1 MHASDSAEAHR
12 EGDAERAHDGA
23 GHAVAAGGTRP
34 RARESSGA
42 PVARYTQPSKIGWR
56 GSVGLMTGYPG
67 HTHPSRLE
75 REGADKAEK
84 HHSTRR
90 PTVCHGLH
98 SGSVSTTSAS
108 REASRLTEP
117 TSRGAG

>member
-84 HHSTRR
+84 HHRR
-90 PTVCHGLH
+90 RGRTGRMRAHG
-98 SGSVSTTSAS
+98 
-108 REASRLTEP
+108 SRL
-117 TSRGAG
+117 